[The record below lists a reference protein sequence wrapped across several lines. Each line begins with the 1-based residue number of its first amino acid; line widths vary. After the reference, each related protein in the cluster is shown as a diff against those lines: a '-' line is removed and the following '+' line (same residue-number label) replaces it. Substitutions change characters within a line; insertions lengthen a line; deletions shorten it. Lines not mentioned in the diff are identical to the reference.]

1 MKNTIIFGISVF
13 LTIGICAAE
22 IPDLLGNW
30 TGSAIGYVAD
40 DGSYNLSENNIS
52 FTIIEQNE
60 RLFAGNL
67 TYTLDGK
74 DIVEAFAGAI
84 GLDNKTLYIAEF
96 NEGYDQ
102 GTIISNDEI
111 ELIYLA
117 DGKMGRAFI
126 DTLHRVSNVTKNV
139 TTNTTDTTTGMT
151 NATNPFERAKGT
163 IVVVG
168 LGDPSNQSPGPQ
180 DSVSVGTIGSD
191 SSDISQSVEGSGSLD
206 ISQGVESGWDSNKS

>member
-1 MKNTIIFGISVF
+1 MRNAIIFGISVF

-67 TYTLDGK
+67 TYTLNGK

-151 NATNPFERAKGT
+151 NATNPFERAKGSL
-163 IVVVG
+163 VVVG
-168 LGDPSNQSPGPQ
+168 LGDSSNQSPGPQ
-180 DSVSVGTIGSD
+180 DSVGISSGDSIGPG
-191 SSDISQSVEGSGSLD
+191 SSD
-206 ISQGVESGWDSNKS
+206 ISQGVESGWDSNIS